1 MPWGYRWRASR
12 WLIFST
18 MTVALFAET
27 FLFGFLVPI
36 LSYML
41 EGRLH
46 LDPSRTQ
53 PLTSTLFTVH
63 GFFGLISA
71 PVIAHFADKSP
82 NRKIPLLIALAGC
95 FVGTLMIA
103 LTHSLV
109 ILFIGRI
116 FQAISG
122 SAAWVVGF
130 AVLSDIVPVHD
141 LGKTMGIA
149 MSFVTAGIVGGPMV
163 GGTMFQLFGYWPAW
177 SVPLI
182 VLVLDI
188 IARLI
193 MIEPRT
199 LQPSPSYSG
208 KPDSTPGETTGL
220 LSGDSPSNAQD
231 IHENVDDETA
241 LEPPSA
247 PRGFYRVM
255 LREPR
260 VWTGLASLLMT
271 SSLMSSFNNT
281 LPAHLRDAFGWGS
294 LPIGMM
300 FLCLQAP
307 SMVLGGPFGMI
318 RDRCGLRIPNAI
330 GWFLSAPLLWL
341 LGIAG
346 NPNFPW
352 VGDVVHGKSLFTCCM
367 VGLGT
372 ALILV
377 RGAGAI
383 QMTCVVRELQAKD
396 PLIFGHQSG
405 SSRVFST
412 AEVVY
417 SLGMTIGPMISGLLF
432 EKVGFHLM
440 NVVFGKYNPDLH
452 SLSPADVDSYYMCC
466 NGQPFL
472 YMA

>member
-1 MPWGYRWRASR
+1 M
-12 WLIFST
+12 
-18 MTVALFAET
+18 
-27 FLFGFLVPI
+27 
-36 LSYML
+36 
-41 EGRLH
+41 
-46 LDPSRTQ
+46 
-53 PLTSTLFTVH
+53 
-63 GFFGLISA
+63 
-71 PVIAHFADKSP
+71 
-82 NRKIPLLIALAGC
+82 
-95 FVGTLMIA
+95 
-103 LTHSLV
+103 
-109 ILFIGRI
+109 
-116 FQAISG
+116 
-122 SAAWVVGF
+122 
-130 AVLSDIVPVHD
+130 SDIVPVHD

-177 SVPLI
+177 SVPLT
-182 VLVLDI
+182 VLALDI

-193 MIEPRT
+193 MIEPRA
-199 LQPSPSYSG
+199 LQPTPSYSG

-220 LSGDSPSNAQD
+220 LSGDSPNNAQN
-231 IHENVDDETA
+231 INENVDDETA
-241 LEPPSA
+241 LKPPSA

-281 LPAHLRDAFGWGS
+281 LPAHLQDVFGWGS

-318 RDRCGLRIPNAI
+318 RDRYGLRVPNAI

-352 VGDVVHGKSLFTCCM
+352 VGDVAHGKSLFICCM

-372 ALILV
+372 SLILV

-383 QMTCVVRELQAKD
+383 QLTCKIPPPYKVSNNKSLTHRCITGVVRELQAKD
-396 PLIFGHQSG
+396 PLVFGHQGG

-412 AEVVY
+412 TEVVY

-440 NVVFGKYNPDLH
+440 NVVFGKYSPDLH
-452 SLSPADVDSYYMCC
+452 SLSPANVDSYYMCC